1 MRPVMILLLAG
12 LATGCMPAG
21 EPAELSAEAQGE
33 LDAALAGRSAG
44 PEVSCI
50 PRRDVRDTRTIGDGA
65 MLFES
70 AGDVVYVNRPPGGCP
85 TLRFGR
91 AFRTTSTISQL
102 CRGDI
107 VTVFDPVSGV
117 EFAGCSL
124 GDFTPYRRLR

>member
-12 LATGCMPAG
+12 LAAGCMSAD

-44 PEVSCI
+44 PDVSCI
-50 PRRDVRDTRTIGDGA
+50 PQRDIRNSRTIGDSA
-65 MLFES
+65 MLFQS
-70 AGDVVYVNRPPGGCP
+70 AGDVLYVNRPPGGCP

-107 VTVFDPVSGV
+107 VTVFDPVSGA

>member
-12 LATGCMPAG
+12 FPAGCMPAE
-21 EPAELSAEAQGE
+21 EPAELSADAQGE

-44 PEVSCI
+44 PDVSCI
-50 PRRDVRDTRTIGDGA
+50 PQRDVRNTRTIGDGA
-65 MLFES
+65 MLFRS

-107 VTVFDPVSGV
+107 VTVFDPVSGA